1 VSGGA
6 VYTVFTVVPGSNVT
20 ANGWGKT
27 LCLSQHPIAMPV
39 LTAIVAVSPSIGDKP
54 VVWCGVR
61 VKVEPSPRRIKLTR
75 VTASRGVCQQRCV
88 STEVCVDRGVCR
100 QRCVSTEVC
109 VDRGVCRQRR
119 VLTDV
124 CRQMYVAAEG
134 CSTFRM
140 PFDSRCAIRYSVCH

>member
-61 VKVEPSPRRIKLTR
+61 VKVKPSPMRIELTR
-75 VTASRGVCQQRCV
+75 VTASRGDYQQRCVPAEVCVDRGV
-88 STEVCVDRGVCR
+88 STEVCVDR
-100 QRCVSTEVC
+100 CVP
-109 VDRGVCRQRR
+109 
-119 VLTDV
+119 TDV
-124 CRQMYVAAEG
+124 CCCR
-134 CSTFRM
+134 RM
-140 PFDSRCAIRYSVCH
+140 FDIPYAI